1 MPFDLE
7 AVRIFVK
14 VAELASFTR
23 AAEHLGMPKARAS
36 LRVQRLEA
44 ELGIPLLQ
52 RTTRT
57 VRTTPDGERFLAR
70 ARSLVVEAEDIATMF
85 QAARTLRGTVRLDL
99 PVGLARDTII
109 PRLPELLA
117 AHPLLEIQLSTTDRR
132 VDLVREGFDC
142 VLRVGNLAD
151 SGLVQQRLGMLVM
164 VNCASAAYVRKRGL
178 PRTLDDLD
186 DHLLVHYALDLGA
199 DTPTFEYP
207 DGDRYRLR
215 PMTSSITVNNADAY
229 LAACQAGLG
238 IIQVPLRGVDTLL
251 ADGSLVEVLP
261 ELTSEPMPVTLVHG
275 HGRSVPRRVRAVM
288 SWVADLIRPGLAP
301 SSPRG

>member
-1 MPFDLE
+1 MLMDLD
-7 AVRIFVK
+7 AVRVFVK
-14 VAELASFTR
+14 VADLASFTR

-36 LRVQRLEA
+36 ARVQALEA
-44 ELGIPLLQ
+44 ELGVRLLQ

-57 VRTTPDGERFLAR
+57 VRPTPDGERFLPR
-70 ARSLVVEAEDIATMF
+70 ARQLVADAEEAAAMF
-85 QAARTLRGTVRLDL
+85 QAASALRGAVRVDM
-99 PVGLARDTII
+99 PVSFARDTII

-117 AHPLLEIQLSTTDRR
+117 AHPLLEVQLSTTDQR

-151 SGLVQQRLGMLVM
+151 SGLVAQRLGRLPM

-186 DHLLVHYALDLGA
+186 QHLLVHYSLHLGA
-199 DTPTFEYP
+199 DPPSFEFP
-207 DGDRYRLR
+207 DGARYRLR
-215 PMTSSITVNNADAY
+215 PMASAITVNNADAY
-229 LAACQAGLG
+229 KAACLAGLG
-238 IIQVPLRGVDTLL
+238 IIQVPLRGVRTEL

-275 HGRSVPRRVRAVM
+275 HGRSVPKRVRAVM
-288 SWVADLIRPGLAP
+288 SWITSLIRPGLDAP
-301 SSPRG
+301 